1 MSRFVLLVFVCLAA
15 FLLLFPLTL
24 SKPGLPLHLKAD
36 EAAYYLMALSLAHD
50 FDLKVEARD
59 VDRAFAEFPFRPIEN
74 LILMTDDGWRTVYY
88 GKPYVYSLFAS
99 PFAALAG
106 GNGLLCFNMLLTLA
120 MAAMGFLYL
129 RRFNADADAA
139 LFALGFT
146 LLSVSFSYTFWLQ
159 PEVFNMAA
167 VAACLFFG
175 LPRPEESGT
184 RRRLAFAALSGAAL
198 ALAVYN
204 KPMFGAVGLA
214 PLAAY
219 LVRKRDWKRAGA
231 WLAGAAL
238 SLGLVASVAVAFTG
252 HPSAYLGVR
261 RQGVTLCEPGV
272 MPISPEVT
280 ESTGGVAAAQS
291 PTGNAWSWL
300 IRVPEVTFGEV
311 TENVGYFL
319 WGRHTGLLAYTPFA
333 ALSIL
338 FFLLHGRKSV
348 ERWVLLASL
357 AGVALYFL
365 VFIAWNWQGGGGF
378 VGNRYFINAYPAF
391 LYLVTRVTPRRL
403 IVAGCAVAGLFL
415 GTLLLTPFGA
425 VVPEPTLQAHVR
437 NLPFRLL
444 PYELSLRN
452 VPGYERKTIGAL
464 RVQGSKDV
472 FLPRGDEVWLR
483 GGSRVELLFLAPRPL
498 ERMSFL
504 LGSGTPENR
513 VAVRLGKAREVVS
526 FSKDEEVRRLDL
538 APGKPYRVRS
548 SRDGTTWVYRL
559 IVTPSSGRIRH
570 WTREY
575 PPSSCPYFN
584 QNPTT
589 AESFYLGATLTYL
602 GSGEGLE
609 ADLYSLQW
617 GQSVVPPRVKAG
629 ETFTVLTRLFNRS
642 PHPWQADGAARV
654 ALAYHWRDADGKEIV
669 RDGKRTLLTQ
679 PVPPGGRVSVEQ
691 QVEAPGDPG
700 SYVLELDP
708 VFEYVAWFS
717 EKNGNNVLRVPVQVD
732 P

>member
-1 MSRFVLLVFVCLAA
+1 VSRTVLLAFVCLAA

-24 SKPGLPLHLKAD
+24 SKPGLPVHLKAD

-59 VDRAFAEFPFRPIEN
+59 VDRAFSEFPFRPIEN

-175 LPRPEESGT
+175 LPQPEESAA

-219 LVRKRDWKRAGA
+219 LVGKRDWKRAGA

-238 SLGLVASVAVAFTG
+238 SVGIVAGVAVAFTG

-319 WGRHTGLLAYTPFA
+319 WGRHTGLLVYTPFA
-333 ALSIL
+333 ALAIVL
-338 FFLLHGRKSV
+338 FLLHGRRSV

-483 GGSRVELLFLAPRPL
+483 GGSRVELHLLSPRPL

-526 FSKDEEVRRLDL
+526 FSEADEIRRLDL

-559 IVTPSSGRIRH
+559 IVTPSTGRIRH

-575 PPSSCPYFN
+575 PPSSCPYFI

-589 AESFYLGATLTYL
+589 AENFYLGATLTYL

-609 ADLYSLQW
+609 ADLYNIQW

-654 ALAYHWRDADGKEIV
+654 ALAYHWRDAAGKEIV

-691 QVEAPGDPG
+691 QVEAPTEPG

-717 EKNGNNVLRVPVQVD
+717 EKNGNNVLRVPVQAD